1 MTNNIYAIVAKVF
14 SIPESQV
21 NDQSSPEN
29 IDSWDSFNGLILVDE
44 LENHFNI
51 KFSIS
56 EIIDVKTVSDI
67 KRHLKNHNV
76 ELISV
81 SEGFRSSRKEH
92 QMVFEIMMSVAA
104 YEKSII
110 KSRLSSGRKMKVKMG
125 VRGFGGTL
133 PLGYSKY
140 SDGEIR
146 PDGNS
151 EIVKYIFKKMNQL
164 NKRNLTK
171 TKKTQT
177 ILKLLKNRN
186 YTYKGKCFKKWNIKS
201 ILNNKFYIGE
211 MSYGSITCNHNYDT
225 LISTMD

>member
-76 ELISV
+76 
-81 SEGFRSSRKEH
+81 
-92 QMVFEIMMSVAA
+92 
-104 YEKSII
+104 
-110 KSRLSSGRKMKVKMG
+110 
-125 VRGFGGTL
+125 
-133 PLGYSKY
+133 
-140 SDGEIR
+140 
-146 PDGNS
+146 
-151 EIVKYIFKKMNQL
+151 
-164 NKRNLTK
+164 
-171 TKKTQT
+171 T
-177 ILKLLKNRN
+177 I
-186 YTYKGKCFKKWNIKS
+186 
-201 ILNNKFYIGE
+201 
-211 MSYGSITCNHNYDT
+211 D
-225 LISTMD
+225 D